1 MEIKYV
7 RVKRRITVGSTPG
20 VKFLATIKRGD
31 TVDLKRIYEDITDL
45 SSLSRGDIKS
55 VVDNMMF
62 VMTKHLCDG
71 RTVNLGE
78 FGIFT
83 PYLSVRVCDTLE
95 EVDEKTIE
103 RVNVRFRENKD
114 LVEKLEKAPK
124 ELGSLEVKGYQPK
137 HPTENPQP

>member
-1 MEIKYV
+1 MGIKYI
-7 RVKRRITVGSTPG
+7 RVKRRIAVGLTPG
-20 VKFLATIKRGD
+20 IKFLATIKRGD

-55 VVDNMMF
+55 VVDNMIF

-83 PYLSVRVCDTLE
+83 PYLSAKACDTLE
-95 EVDEKTIE
+95 EVDEKTIDK
-103 RVNVRFRENKD
+103 VNVRFRPNKD
-114 LVEKLEKAPK
+114 LAIKLELTPK

-137 HPTENPQP
+137 HPTEDPQP